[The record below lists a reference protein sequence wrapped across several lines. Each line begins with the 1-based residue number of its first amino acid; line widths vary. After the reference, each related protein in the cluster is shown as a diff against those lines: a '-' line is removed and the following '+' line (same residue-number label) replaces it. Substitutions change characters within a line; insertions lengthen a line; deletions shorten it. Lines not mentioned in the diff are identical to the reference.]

1 MIPLVL
7 LALGI
12 LLRVIVVGHGL
23 PDINEEATPVRQAWE
38 MWDWETGSIDLNPA
52 FFNYP
57 ALSFYIHWLA
67 QAAYRIVT
75 EPLGL
80 GNWGPSETPPLD
92 LILLGRVLTLAFSI
106 GIGIATYHLGRSLIP
121 AYWAAWAGVSLLFM
135 PTLFHYSVLSI
146 VDLPLTFFTII
157 ALSIRPSPKQL
168 KTHLWAGLL
177 VGLAASC
184 KYTGLFLAVPYT
196 LSHLASHRWCVL
208 TAMKSSYP
216 WIAGVT
222 TIVTFFAINPFIIL
236 DYDTFY
242 WHYAFERHHMAGG
255 HFGRTHSAV
264 SEYGGALWYNIGLI
278 LIPAAILGGAAAWK
292 STRNDIWI
300 PLIGFT
306 LLYPGFLLVWSTS
319 FGHYLFPVFPVL
331 ALLAIQGIR
340 LTSAAMRD
348 RISYRALRTGLPI
361 LALLP
366 LSIPLVSEF
375 QNFRTPAPRTLA
387 RQWIADTIPAGSLIA
402 KEAWGPQIG
411 ENQHE
416 VLIPMHSTDPTQSSP
431 VYSPGW
437 YAPFDAFVVVE
448 GVESRYRSQ
457 PEAFP
462 DQLNMYDHL
471 EAEWALW
478 KRFGQEGKG
487 IRVYRN
493 TDPNRATYKSY
504 PDSLYARLG
513 KMSRTL
519 AGRFLDRL
527 GGAYRDG
534 GRLLFSG
541 DVYNRLIQNVPDEQ
555 DYTLAYADVLLSLK
569 RRDLAIRLLESRRDS
584 GDDHLV
590 ASLHFL
596 KADYD
601 SATAAWM
608 RFADA
613 HPGNVRVRVSL
624 ARILV
629 TMGRESE
636 ALDWYVAA
644 TVADVDEVEP
654 WLQACRLSAKL
665 GRTDLTK
672 RIASQA
678 LKKWPDNAEFGQWS
692 P

>member
-1 MIPLVL
+1 M
-7 LALGI
+7 
-12 LLRVIVVGHGL
+12 
-23 PDINEEATPVRQAWE
+23 
-38 MWDWETGSIDLNPA
+38 
-52 FFNYP
+52 
-57 ALSFYIHWLA
+57 
-67 QAAYRIVT
+67 
-75 EPLGL
+75 
-80 GNWGPSETPPLD
+80 
-92 LILLGRVLTLAFSI
+92 
-106 GIGIATYHLGRSLIP
+106 
-121 AYWAAWAGVSLLFM
+121 
-135 PTLFHYSVLSI
+135 
-146 VDLPLTFFTII
+146 VD
-157 ALSIRPSPKQL
+157 
-168 KTHLWAGLL
+168 
-177 VGLAASC
+177 
-184 KYTGLFLAVPYT
+184 
-196 LSHLASHRWCVL
+196 
-208 TAMKSSYP
+208 
-216 WIAGVT
+216 
-222 TIVTFFAINPFIIL
+222 
-236 DYDTFY
+236 
-242 WHYAFERHHMAGG
+242 HH
-255 HFGRTHSAV
+255 V
-264 SEYGGALWYNIGLI
+264 
-278 LIPAAILGGAAAWK
+278 
-292 STRNDIWI
+292 
-300 PLIGFT
+300 
-306 LLYPGFLLVWSTS
+306 
-319 FGHYLFPVFPVL
+319 
-331 ALLAIQGIR
+331 
-340 LTSAAMRD
+340 
-348 RISYRALRTGLPI
+348 
-361 LALLP
+361 
-366 LSIPLVSEF
+366 
-375 QNFRTPAPRTLA
+375 
-387 RQWIADTIPAGSLIA
+387 
-402 KEAWGPQIG
+402 
-411 ENQHE
+411 
-416 VLIPMHSTDPTQSSP
+416 
-431 VYSPGW
+431 
-437 YAPFDAFVVVE
+437 VVVE